1 MIPKENACVPE
12 TALASPVARSAFHGL
27 LKPGRHGRAEGPA
40 GVVVQERTG
49 LAALH
54 LAAFRARSAAV
65 TEAVH
70 RVTGLSLPA
79 SPQRV
84 SAGELAGALA
94 GELAG
99 DLADGLAGASGLAC
113 ASDLVALWSGPE
125 QWTLLAPE
133 SAAADLEDR
142 LVGALAGMAA
152 VTAVGDGRAV
162 LSVSGPRA
170 HDALAK
176 GIGLDLAPPRFGA
189 GATAMTMASGIDVQL
204 SRLPE
209 SDAFELILFPSFA
222 GSFWHWLAES
232 SAEYGLVVLPPA

>member
-1 MIPKENACVPE
+1 MTPKENACVPE

-84 SAGELAGALA
+84 SAGELAG
-94 GELAG
+94 
-99 DLADGLAGASGLAC
+99 DLADGLAC

-170 HDALAK
+170 RDALAK

-209 SDAFELILFPSFA
+209 PDAFELILFPSFA

>member
-1 MIPKENACVPE
+1 MTPKENACVPE

-84 SAGELAGALA
+84 SAGELAG
-94 GELAG
+94 
-99 DLADGLAGASGLAC
+99 DLADGLAC